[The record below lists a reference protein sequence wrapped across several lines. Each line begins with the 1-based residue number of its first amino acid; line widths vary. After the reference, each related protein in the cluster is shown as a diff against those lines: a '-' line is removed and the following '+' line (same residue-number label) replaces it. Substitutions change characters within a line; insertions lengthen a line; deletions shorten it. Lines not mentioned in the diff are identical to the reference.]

1 MPKLKETPVQ
11 RMERVF
17 RAAVFYGL
25 ERRAET
31 IDDLAKRAPN
41 ARSTTYRRVRIP
53 RTCTFEE
60 GLFYIPKFLNDRQLC
75 EMWGCGIPR
84 YHTGGC
90 GCGDRREGQK
100 YLNLLSY

>member
-31 IDDLAKRAPN
+31 IDDLAKRAPK

-53 RTCTFEE
+53 RT
-60 GLFYIPKFLNDRQLC
+60 
-75 EMWGCGIPR
+75 
-84 YHTGGC
+84 
-90 GCGDRREGQK
+90 
-100 YLNLLSY
+100 

>member
-31 IDDLAKRAPN
+31 IDDLAKRAPK

-60 GLFYIPKFLNDRQLC
+60 GRFYIPKFLNDRQLC
-75 EMWGCGIPR
+75 EMWGVEYHGITPE
-84 YHTGGC
+84 
-90 GCGDRREGQK
+90 DVAAVIEGK
-100 YLNLLSY
+100 DKNI